1 MPIRQWTVDGERV
14 FTAEY
19 LADTAREVTQAAY
32 KVIAGKGATNSA
44 IGLSGARIVEAL
56 LRSENAVL
64 PVSTVPDGQYGIS
77 GVALSLPSIV
87 GTAESARFWI
97 RPWTT
102 ANWPPCTTR
111 PRHYGRAWRRWGSR
125 RPPSQLTRQC
135 DLCHILSVNLSD
147 SRTAGQPLARL
158 SAAEAVFNVLRS
170 EIESGKLVVGA
181 KLSSEAT
188 LAQQYGVSRSVVREA
203 LRSCTALGLT
213 VTRTG
218 RGTFVVADHVA
229 KDLVLGQYSARDLT
243 EARPHIEVP
252 AAGLAAERRS
262 PEELD
267 TMRDVVAA
275 MTAEDDPEVWVGLD
289 SSFHAL
295 IARASRNKVFENV
308 VSDIR
313 EALAHQSETLNM
325 VADRQH
331 ASDEEHRRILAAI
344 EAGDAATARIAM
356 SQHLHAVGLA
366 LDSILNAPAGA

>member
-1 MPIRQWTVDGERV
+1 M
-14 FTAEY
+14 
-19 LADTAREVTQAAY
+19 
-32 KVIAGKGATNSA
+32 
-44 IGLSGARIVEAL
+44 
-56 LRSENAVL
+56 
-64 PVSTVPDGQYGIS
+64 
-77 GVALSLPSIV
+77 
-87 GTAESARFWI
+87 
-97 RPWTT
+97 
-102 ANWPPCTTR
+102 
-111 PRHYGRAWRRWGSR
+111 
-125 RPPSQLTRQC
+125 
-135 DLCHILSVNLSD
+135 NLSD

-170 EIESGKLVVGA
+170 EIESGKLGVGA

-188 LAQQYGVSRSVVREA
+188 LAQEYGVSRSVVREA

-213 VTRTG
+213 ITRTG

-267 TMRDVVAA
+267 TLRDIVAA

-295 IARASRNKVFENV
+295 IARASRNRVFENV
-308 VSDIR
+308 VADIR

-344 EAGDAATARIAM
+344 EAGDAATARVAM

-366 LDSILNAPAGA
+366 LDSILSPQTGA